1 MSHFVVKGY
10 QAPEGVRYKEQVEEV
25 QRLIGAKVDG
35 TWGGESQRKWE
46 AFQNREPSR
55 MSGYML
61 AYSMALEKGE
71 KRHRESVRQ
80 ARAEESLSA
89 LEYNRRQNAQARTV
103 AGYTKPKEY
112 QLVSQ
117 VEAFQRAHGLK
128 VDGVWGPASQAA
140 YQKSITQQTAPA
152 RTVKGYQKPA
162 EYQSVWQV
170 KQFQRSNGLKAD
182 GIWGPQTDAEYQRL
196 KAPKVTTLGEL
207 KKQDAE
213 AMQKLKAEQSTP
225 ARALKGYRVPAEYN
239 TVFKLKVFQNKY
251 GLKQDGVWG
260 PDCEKAYQLEKQTA
274 RRTQE
279 QREREQE
286 QARAR
291 EQEQERLA
299 EVRRN
304 GQTPQDLDPTAAGM
318 RGYNQ
323 MNIPRGTQGRSDPP
337 ATKAAAP
344 QDSDPATQALRGPN
358 SLKTTKSKTDT
369 KTTGSGK
376 QSPPDVN
383 TDVMRGFHNPDYA
396 EQDEKWVRT
405 LPEPSIDK
413 EDVVSDDPDAIA
425 TEERYDQS
433 EKRYSWGNLLS
444 WFAPIEDAT
453 LGEFNVGRDEL
464 QGRVPDDVEFTAED
478 AIHVNFNV
486 IWNDRIL
493 VAHGGGTEEQKK
505 RVYEQ
510 AAGTRLIKFCMN
522 AIVGLPM
529 GEVTDYFASTKL
541 GKEILDVLPSKL
553 LNEKQENIVKT
564 VKEIAKSM
572 GIDPLELISECD
584 KIRKDFSYTQQKLSL
599 LRKGDFYYRVQ
610 LKDLQH
616 IMRDNRL
623 QINGGYTEKPVQA
636 PDGAITTYS
645 EVLMYYR
652 KVDGKEKLLFIL
664 LEDTMEIIWP

>member
-10 QAPEGVRYKEQVEEV
+10 QAPKGVRYKEQVEEV
-25 QRLIGAKVDG
+25 QQLIGAKVDG
-35 TWGGESQRKWE
+35 TWGSESQRKWE

-55 MSGYML
+55 MAGHML

-80 ARAEESLSA
+80 ARVRESVSA

-140 YQKSITQQTAPA
+140 YQKSKAQQTAQA
-152 RTVKGYQKPA
+152 LTVKGYQKPA

-170 KQFQRSNGLKAD
+170 KQFQHDNGLKVD
-182 GIWGPQTDAEYQRL
+182 GVWGPQTDAEYKRL

-225 ARALKGYRVPAEYN
+225 ARALRGYRVPAEYN

-251 GLKQDGVWG
+251 GLKQDDVWG
-260 PDCEKAYQLEKQTA
+260 PDCEKAYQMEKQTA

-279 QREREQE
+279 QRKREQE

-299 EVRRN
+299 EIRRN
-304 GQTPQDLDPTAAGM
+304 GQTPQDLDPAIAGM

-323 MNIPRGTQGRSDPP
+323 MNLPRGTQSRGNPP

-376 QSPPDVN
+376 QSPSDVN

-396 EQDEKWVRT
+396 EQDKNWVRT
-405 LPEPSIDK
+405 LPETSIDT
-413 EDVVSDDPDAIA
+413 EDVVGSLVTKDELNRHMQRRAIA
-425 TEERYDQS
+425 DALGY
-433 EKRYSWGNLLS
+433 WGLPS
-444 WFAPIEDAT
+444 SDAT
-453 LGEFNVGRDEL
+453 AGEFETAKNEL
-464 QGRVPDDVEFTAED
+464 AGKIPEGLGFSVADIHHMNQGVLLDDKQ
-478 AIHVNFNV
+478 
-486 IWNDRIL
+486 L
-493 VAHGGGTEEQKK
+493 VAHGGGTEEQRQKVRDLNFTK
-505 RVYEQ
+505 QLLSILFEKVP
-510 AAGTRLIKFCMN
+510 
-522 AIVGLPM
+522 LPKLNIIQHLLS
-529 GEVTDYFASTKL
+529 TDAEMSRFLDQFMKYKSTVEDYL
-541 GKEILDVLPSKL
+541 NVLS
-553 LNEKQENIVKT
+553 
-564 VKEIAKSM
+564 AKS
-572 GIDPLELISECD
+572 GIDLNNKVYVE
-584 KIRKDFSYTQQKLSL
+584 KLNRLREKAKRTEKALAS
-599 LRKGDFYYRVQ
+599 LRKGDIYYRVF
-610 LKDLQH
+610 LKNLPNAQK
-616 IMRDNRL
+616 NNTL
-623 QINGGYTEKPVQA
+623 QIPDAYSQA
-636 PDGAITTYS
+636 PIQAPADAVTTQRELILYF
-645 EVLMYYR
+645 R
-652 KVDGKEKLLFIL
+652 KEGGWEKLMFIIRT
-664 LEDTMEIIWP
+664 DTMEVIWP